1 MTTIIRGG
9 TVVNADRAFRADV
22 LCFGDKIVA
31 VGENLEAPPHATV
44 IDASGQY
51 VMPGGIDTHTHM
63 QLPFMGTVTA
73 DDFFTG
79 TAAGLA
85 GGTTTIM
92 DFVIPDPQQ
101 SLLEAYHTWRGWA
114 AKSAG
119 DYTFHVAVT
128 WWDDSV
134 HADMGTLVREH
145 GVNSFKHFMAYK
157 NAIMADDET
166 LVKSFTRALELGA
179 IPTVHAE
186 NGELVFQLQQ
196 DLLKKG
202 ITGPAAHPLSRPP
215 EVEAEAANRAI
226 AIANVLGTPVYI
238 VHVSCAESLEAIT
251 RARAKGQRV
260 YGEAL
265 AGHLVIDDSV
275 YHSSDL
281 EFARGHVMSPPF
293 RGKHHQAALWQGLQ
307 GGNLHTTATDHCTFC
322 AEQKAAGKD
331 DFTRIPN
338 GCGGVEDRMSVV
350 WDAGVNTGKLTPSEF
365 VERHLGQR
373 GADLQYVSAQGRGRG
388 RAPTP
393 TSWCGIRTAR
403 RTISAKTQFAK
414 GGFNVFEGRTVQ
426 RHPDPHARRRQGR
439 VRARRPARGR
449 RRRPPHRPSRIH
461 RQPAQPEQWSKNMN
475 ELRING
481 DRLWASLM
489 ELAKIGATPKGGV
502 KRLALTDLD
511 KQGRDLVVGWAQEAG
526 LSITVDQIGNVF
538 MRREGRNP
546 SLPPVDDR
554 QPYRHPADRRQIR
567 RQLRRAGRP
576 RSGAHAERPEA
587 SRPRRRSKSRSGP
600 TRKARASCR

>member
-1 MTTIIRGG
+1 MTMTTLIKGG

-22 LCFGDKIVA
+22 LCFGDKIIA
-31 VGENLEAPPHATV
+31 VGEDLEAPPHATV

-63 QLPFMGTVTA
+63 QLPFMGTVTS

-92 DFVIPDPQQ
+92 DFVIPAPRQ

-128 WWDDSV
+128 WWSDQV
-134 HADMGTLVREH
+134 HADMGTLVSDH

-166 LVKSFTRALELGA
+166 LVHSFKRSLELGA

-186 NGELVFQLQQ
+186 NGELVFQLQK
-196 DLLKKG
+196 DLMARG
-202 ITGPAAHPLSRPP
+202 ITGPEAHPMSRPP

-238 VHVSCAESLEAIT
+238 VHVSCEESLDAIA

-275 YHSSDL
+275 YTNPDPVY
-281 EFARGHVMSPPF
+281 ARAHVMSPPF
-293 RGKHHQAALWQGLQ
+293 RSKHHQAALWHGLQ
-307 GGNLHTTATDHCTFC
+307 AGNLHTTATDHCTFC
-322 AEQKAAGKD
+322 AEQKSAGAD

-338 GCGGVEDRMSVV
+338 GCGGVEERMAVI
-350 WDAGVNTGKLTPSEF
+350 WDAGVNSGLLSPSEF
-365 VERHLGQR
+365 VKVTSTNAAQIFNMYPRKGVIAV
-373 GADLQYVSAQGRGRG
+373 GADADIVVWDPVGTKTLSA
-388 RAPTP
+388 A
-393 TSWCGIRTAR
+393 
-403 RTISAKTQFAK
+403 TQHSK
-414 GGFNVFEGRTVQ
+414 GGFNVFEGRTVKGIPSYTIAAGKVVYANGDLRAEEGAG
-426 RHPDPHARRRQGR
+426 RHID
-439 VRARRPARGR
+439 RPAFTSNV
-449 RRRPPHRPSRIH
+449 H
-461 RQPAQPEQWSKNMN
+461 K
-475 ELRING
+475 
-481 DRLWASLM
+481 
-489 ELAKIGATPKGGV
+489 
-502 KRLALTDLD
+502 
-511 KQGRDLVVGWAQEAG
+511 EA
-526 LSITVDQIGNVF
+526 
-538 MRREGRNP
+538 
-546 SLPPVDDR
+546 
-554 QPYRHPADRRQIR
+554 A
-567 RQLRRAGRP
+567 
-576 RSGAHAERPEA
+576 
-587 SRPRRRSKSRSGP
+587 
-600 TRKARASCR
+600 